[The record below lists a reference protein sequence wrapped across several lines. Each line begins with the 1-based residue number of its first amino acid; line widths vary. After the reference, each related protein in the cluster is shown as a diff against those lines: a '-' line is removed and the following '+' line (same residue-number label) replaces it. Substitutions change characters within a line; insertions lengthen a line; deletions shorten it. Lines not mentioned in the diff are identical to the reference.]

1 MSKRKHHHHRR
12 HHKAKRDFWR
22 AWRDEQRRLRQE
34 QDKQVDQPEERPPFP
49 RRKRARF
56 WREFFHEYMGTW
68 PEEHWAF
75 GGRRF
80 NPWHQGQDAFNPFVA
95 NMLSKGSGLLPLY
108 VLHLLDQQLRYGND
122 LMDEITERTGGQWVA
137 NPGAIYPLMTMLEKQ
152 KLISGEW
159 EDPTKRT
166 VRVYRITAVG
176 REEMARLKAIIRPK
190 LEEAIHVLKDVA
202 DDLNDTE
209 SPPSDVL

>member
-1 MSKRKHHHHRR
+1 MSKRRHHHRR
-12 HHKAKRDFWR
+12 RRQARRDFWR
-22 AWRDEQRRLRQE
+22 AWHDEQHRLWE
-34 QDKQVDQPEERPPFP
+34 EKGEEAGTPESRPPFP
-49 RRKRARF
+49 RRMRARF
-56 WREFFHEYMGTW
+56 WREFFHDYMGTW

-95 NMLSKGSGLLPLY
+95 NLLSKGGGLLPLY
-108 VLHLLDQQLRYGND
+108 VLHLLDQQPRYGND

-152 KLISGEW
+152 GLISGEW

-166 VRVYRITAVG
+166 IRVYRITAVG
-176 REEMARLKAIIRPK
+176 QEEMARLKAVIRPK
-190 LEEAIHVLKDVA
+190 LDEAIRVLTDMA
-202 DDLNDTE
+202 HDLNGADSLPT
-209 SPPSDVL
+209 DVL